1 MTGREATEYDELDD
15 DIDDWAGPP
24 RGCHHPKKEDVPED
38 QALPP
43 EGPPG
48 VSATADRPAE

>member
-24 RGCHHPKKEDVPED
+24 RGCYHPKKEDVPED